1 MSGSPVWRGSLA
13 TPGAVQFLQVKHGPF
28 GGSRS
33 GRRAR
38 IADSDTSPSD
48 SCHCQRTTPL
58 VPIDY
63 MPIAKMRLLAY
74 FRLNSHLSSIISPS
88 SFEIPVEQVA
98 RVQSGVISGSTS
110 LSSARLSSFGF
121 SGTIAHCLLVP
132 YRPPPTRLTVSVA
145 LSLFR
150 RAVDAPVEIRVFP
163 ARRRDDATATTLLT
177 VVRVSGTI
185 RDHLINGTVIF
196 PGVGYL
202 EIAA

>member
-1 MSGSPVWRGSLA
+1 MGHLEA
-13 TPGAVQFLQVKHGPF
+13 GAAAASCGYSKSIRF
-28 GGSRS
+28 
-33 GRRAR
+33 
-38 IADSDTSPSD
+38 TS
-48 SCHCQRTTPL
+48 L
-58 VPIDY
+58 VP
-63 MPIAKMRLLAY
+63 PLAQLR
-74 FRLNSHLSSIISPS
+74 RLNTHVASFFSSGESCVNFLVEGRYYAQSP
-88 SFEIPVEQVA
+88 
-98 RVQSGVISGSTS
+98 
-110 LSSARLSSFGF
+110 ARLSSFGF